1 MKTLRTLSIAAVV
14 CFAASAC
21 SDRTDYKALYEGHVK
36 ELSDPKYYGR
46 TDYNDGITASAQY
59 IKDCIASM
67 GFAAEDLDFTYPKNT
82 MRGEI
87 KFAVDGKEC
96 VYTEEFM
103 VKEFSP
109 AADLSMGIY
118 HLPDEYLAHKEK
130 FYAHLNSGRFADKF
144 VAFDFALFSEN
155 FSGEGV
161 ELYKDNLTQLGGKVG
176 GLIFVYDKRPV
187 QFISRAVYTL
197 PFPVVAVGPKFS
209 KEAKEAKLKLDAE
222 FIEEY
227 KAVNIA
233 SFIEGSNKS
242 DEHIIFLA
250 HYDHLGVIG
259 EGNIFTGAND
269 NASGVGTL
277 LALMEYYSK
286 HQPEQSLLFLFL
298 DGEEANLLGAKDY
311 VANPYLP
318 LDKIK
323 FVINLDMVGDDGT
336 NLICEV
342 GGKGGE
348 EGLEL
353 FKKIN
358 AEKGYF
364 TSIDPEPFTD
374 NSDHYYFGINGVPC
388 MYFTIEGSKYQYYH
402 TPKDTYENFTSERF
416 EPLFNLMRDFVKK
429 F

>member
-21 SDRTDYKALYEGHVK
+21 SDKTDYKALYEGHVK

-67 GFAAEDLDFTYPKNT
+67 GFAAEDLNFTYPKNT
-82 MRGEI
+82 MRGDI
-87 KFAVDGKEC
+87 KFSVDGKEC

-109 AADLSMGIY
+109 AANLSMDIY
-118 HLPDEYLAHKEK
+118 HLPDEYLTDKDK
-130 FYAHLNSGRFADKF
+130 FYKHLNSGKFADKF

-155 FSGEGV
+155 FSGDGV
-161 ELYKDNLTQLGGKVG
+161 ELYKDNLSQLGGKVG
-176 GLIFVYDKRPV
+176 GLIFVYNSRPV

-197 PFPVVAVGPKFS
+197 PFPVVAVGPWFG
-209 KEAKEAKLKLDAE
+209 KEAKEATLKLDAE
-222 FIEEY
+222 FIEDY

-233 SFIEGSNKS
+233 SFIEGQTKS

-250 HYDHLGVIG
+250 HYDHLGVVG
-259 EGNIFTGAND
+259 QGNIFTGAND
-269 NASGVGTL
+269 NASGVGVL
-277 LALMEYYSK
+277 LSLMEYYSK
-286 HQPEQSLLFLFL
+286 HKPEQSLLFLFL

-311 VANPYLP
+311 VAHPFLP

-323 FVINLDMVGDDGT
+323 FVVNLDMVGDDGT

-342 GGKGGE
+342 GGNGGE
-348 EGLEL
+348 AGLEL

-374 NSDHYYFGINGVPC
+374 NSDHYYFGIAGVPC

-402 TPKDTYENFTSERF
+402 TPQDTYANFTSERF
-416 EPLFNLMRDFVKK
+416 IPLFSLMRDFVRE

>member
-21 SDRTDYKALYEGHVK
+21 SDKTDYKALYEGHVK

-82 MRGEI
+82 MRGDI
-87 KFAVDGKEC
+87 KFSVDGKEC

-118 HLPDEYLAHKEK
+118 HLPDEYLADKEK
-130 FYAHLNSGRFADKF
+130 FYSHLSSGRFADKF

-176 GLIFVYDKRPV
+176 GLIFVYNKRPV

-197 PFPVVAVGPKFS
+197 PVPVVAVGPWFG
-209 KEAKEAKLKLDAE
+209 KEAKSATLKLDAE
-222 FIEEY
+222 FIEDY

-233 SFIEGSNKS
+233 SFIEGKTKS

-250 HYDHLGVIG
+250 HYDHLGVVG
-259 EGNIFTGAND
+259 QGHIFTGAND
-269 NASGVGTL
+269 NASGVGVL
-277 LALMEYYSK
+277 LSLMQYYSK
-286 HQPEQSLLFLFL
+286 HQPDQSLLFLFL

-311 VANPYLP
+311 VANPFMP
-318 LDKIK
+318 LEKIK

-336 NLICEV
+336 NLICEI
-342 GGKGGE
+342 GGNGGE
-348 EGLEL
+348 AGFEL

-358 AEKGYF
+358 TEKGYF

-402 TPKDTYENFTSERF
+402 TPKDTYANFTSERF
-416 EPLFNLMRDFVKK
+416 NPLFGLMRDFVRE

>member
-1 MKTLRTLSIAAVV
+1 MS
-14 CFAASAC
+14 
-21 SDRTDYKALYEGHVK
+21 
-36 ELSDPKYYGR
+36 
-46 TDYNDGITASAQY
+46 
-59 IKDCIASM
+59 
-67 GFAAEDLDFTYPKNT
+67 
-82 MRGEI
+82 
-87 KFAVDGKEC
+87 
-96 VYTEEFM
+96 
-103 VKEFSP
+103 
-109 AADLSMGIY
+109 
-118 HLPDEYLAHKEK
+118 
-130 FYAHLNSGRFADKF
+130 SGRFADKF

-197 PFPVVAVGPKFS
+197 PFPVVAVGPWFG
-209 KEAKEAKLKLDAE
+209 KEAKSATLKLDAE
-222 FIEEY
+222 FIEDY

-233 SFIEGSNKS
+233 SFIEGKTKS

-250 HYDHLGVIG
+250 HYDHLGVVG
-259 EGNIFTGAND
+259 QGHIFTGAND

-277 LALMEYYSK
+277 LSLMQYYSK
-286 HQPEQSLLFLFL
+286 HQPDQSLLFLFL

-311 VANPYLP
+311 VANPFMP
-318 LDKIK
+318 LEKIK

-336 NLICEV
+336 NLICEI
-342 GGKGGE
+342 GGNGGE
-348 EGLEL
+348 AGFEL

-358 AEKGYF
+358 TEKGYF

-402 TPKDTYENFTSERF
+402 TPQDTYANFTSERF
-416 EPLFNLMRDFVKK
+416 EPLFNLMRDFVKE